1 MSKPWD
7 GLEVGDDILS
17 DVYFGGGHEADFT
30 KALDG
35 GLHQGGIIGT
45 SKGFAGDPYNFTYP
59 TDGQFKLGTHLQ
71 CHQQY
76 ATSYHFPNASDQRN
90 KETQHY
96 VHPHGS
102 NPDPLAQFEVSG
114 GKLIMK
120 ARPATIEDADWATVK
135 GYVQTSTGREATYGQ
150 LIAEMGEIPAGW
162 GPTDVALTEGALGHF
177 QNLPADFI
185 CPMISTYN
193 RRSMSFGRSACRV
206 KVPVGARARGATT
219 DLRNVDTWF
228 PAIWDLED
236 VPARCDI
243 NGRWHDKD
251 TYTPGNVGA
260 GGVLNE
266 LDQGEFF
273 GYSNTQMHVTTHHYE
288 DGGTGYVQN
297 VGGTQVRRTQM
308 VSPVNHTGSGRVDQ
322 STPAYPDLGSLRGQ
336 WLEIGVD
343 RYPAG
348 GQQFPHGLIV
358 YWVNGKVVAMY
369 AMPEYMS
376 QPKII
381 YEPVATVPYIPF
393 MNEDY
398 TVKRLGQQA
407 YEDGQP
413 AYTHWCQ
420 IFNIATN
427 ASFTRSQAV
436 SALNSDTAPSFNENE
451 TMEFEWII
459 MKPLIDENP
468 DSKPFIDY
476 TAGDFGGSGPAEY
489 VPPVDV
495 DPINPP
501 DPEDDPEVT
510 GDDYLDVQLPV
521 TSPKLKTVTNESS
534 DHVKFT
540 THDWFTLMS
549 DVEPDVLIS
558 QRPGFVF
565 SNGRELRMPKNV
577 LSKKVSDEDSE

>member
-7 GLEVGDDILS
+7 GLQVGDDILS
-17 DVYFGGGHEADFT
+17 DTYFGGGHESDFT
-30 KALDG
+30 KPLDG
-35 GLHQGGIIGT
+35 GANDGGVLGT
-45 SKGFAGDPYNFTYP
+45 TKGYSGDPFNFTYP
-59 TDGQFKLGTHLQ
+59 TDGQYKLGGYLQ
-71 CHQQY
+71 CHQNY
-76 ATSYHFPNASDQRN
+76 ATSYHYPNASDQRN

-102 NPDPLAQFEVSG
+102 NPDPLAQFEISG
-114 GKLIMK
+114 GNLVMK
-120 ARPATIEDADWATVK
+120 ARPATAADADWATVK
-135 GYVQTSTGREATYGQ
+135 GYIQNSKGYEATYGE
-150 LIAEMGEIPAGW
+150 LKAELGTIPAGW
-162 GPTDVALTEGALGHF
+162 GPSDVALTDNALGHF

-206 KVPVGARARGATT
+206 KVPVGARARGATS
-219 DLRNVDTWF
+219 DLRNIDTWF

-273 GYSNTQMHVTTHHYE
+273 GYSSTELHVTTHHYT
-288 DGGTGYVQN
+288 DGGSGYLQSVE
-297 VGGTQVRRTQM
+297 GTQVRRTRM
-308 VSPVNHTGSGRVDQ
+308 NSPVNHTGSNRVDQ
-322 STPAYPDLGSLRGQ
+322 STPAYPDLGALRGQ

-348 GQQFPHGLIV
+348 GQEFPHGVIV

-393 MNEDY
+393 LNEDY

-407 YEDGQP
+407 YDDGKP

-420 IFNIATN
+420 ILNIATN
-427 ASFTRSQAV
+427 AGFTRSQAV
-436 SALNSDTAPSFNENE
+436 SALNNDTAPSFNENE
-451 TMEFEWII
+451 TMEVEWII

-468 DSKPFIDY
+468 DSRPFIDY

-489 VPPVDV
+489 IEPDPVDPVNPV
-495 DPINPP
+495 DPV
-501 DPEDDPEVT
+501 DPEEPS
-510 GDDYLDVQLPV
+510 DYVDVELPV
-521 TSPKLKTVTNESS
+521 STPKQKVIETKVQVS

-540 THDWFTLMS
+540 THDWYKL
-549 DVEPDVLIS
+549 VQEIEPDSMVS
-558 QRPGFVF
+558 DRPGFVF
-565 SNGRELRMPKNV
+565 SNGRELRMPRNV
-577 LSKKVSDEDSE
+577 LSKKVSDEDNE